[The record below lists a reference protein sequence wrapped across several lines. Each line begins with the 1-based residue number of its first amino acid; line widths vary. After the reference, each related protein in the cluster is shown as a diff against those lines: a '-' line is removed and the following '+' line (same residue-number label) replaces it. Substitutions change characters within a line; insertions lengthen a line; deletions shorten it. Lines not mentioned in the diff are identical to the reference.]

1 MAEEK
6 KETQKEEKEESKS
19 SRGTKPLV
27 FISHDTRDAEL
38 AEAFSKLL
46 SSVSAGVLKSF
57 RSSDKKGNQGIAY
70 GVEWYPEIMKKLND
84 ASDVVALLT
93 KHSVDRPWILYEA
106 GVAKGKLNTPLLGI
120 AIGIPLNKA
129 NNGPFAQFQNSTDD
143 VDSLTKLVVQLVERI
158 PNAEP
163 DKEVIKMQVE
173 AFKKKADEILAKQP
187 VEENVEGELM
197 EDSTVAKLFEEIK
210 IMFQDLPERIDKNS
224 DGIRGKRRFR
234 FHPKMFHELMYMSE
248 KDGNSYMGFLM
259 ILSLFKD
266 DMPWIYEIG
275 KETYETLK
283 RAKTT
288 ESKERA
294 ISNFRRMIKHSH
306 HPMFMEMNMSKD
318 SFRMLDEL
326 MFFSEEFLSRMIHNK
341 E

>member
-1 MAEEK
+1 MAEDKKQPEK
-6 KETQKEEKEESKS
+6 ELKEESKS
-19 SRGTKPLV
+19 TRGTKPLV

-57 RSSDKKGNQGIAY
+57 RSSDKRGNQGIAY

-143 VDSLTKLVVQLVERI
+143 VDALTKLVVQLVERI

-163 DKEVIKMQVE
+163 DRDVIKMQVE
-173 AFKKKADEILAKQP
+173 AFKKKADEIIAKQP
-187 VEENVEGELM
+187 VEESNEGELM
-197 EDSTVAKLFEEIK
+197 EDSTVAKLFEEVK
-210 IMFQDLPERIDKNS
+210 IMFQDLPERIDRNS
-224 DGIRGKRRFR
+224 EHIRYRRKYR
-234 FHPKMFHELMYMSE
+234 FHPKMFDEFAMMTEDNENPYIS
-248 KDGNSYMGFLM
+248 FLM
-259 ILSLFKD
+259 VLSLVREE
-266 DMPWIYEIG
+266 MPWVYDVG
-275 KETYETLK
+275 KETYDSLK
-283 RAKTT
+283 RAKSI
-288 ESKERA
+288 ESKER
-294 ISNFRRMIKHSH
+294 IIQDFRRFLKRSR
-306 HPMFMEMNMSKD
+306 HPMFMEMSMSKS
-318 SFRMLDEL
+318 SFRML
-326 MFFSEEFLSRMIHNK
+326 EEFMFYLDEMLPRLIRDRK
-341 E
+341 

>member
-1 MAEEK
+1 MAETKEQK
-6 KETQKEEKEESKS
+6 KETKEENQT
-19 SRGTKPLV
+19 SRNTKPLV

-70 GVEWYPEIMKKLND
+70 GVEWYPEIMKKLDN

-93 KHSVDRPWILYEA
+93 KHSIDRPWILYEA

-143 VDSLTKLVVQLVERI
+143 VDSLTKLVIQLVGRI

-163 DKEVIKMQVE
+163 DKDVIKMQVQ
-173 AFKKKADEILAKQP
+173 AFKKKADEILKKQP
-187 VEENVEGELM
+187 LGKSTEGELM

-210 IMFQDLPERIDKNS
+210 IMFQDLPERIDGNS
-224 DGIRGKRRFR
+224 EKFRHKKRFR
-234 FHPKMFHELMYMSE
+234 LHPKMFHEMMYMSE
-248 KDGNSYMGFLM
+248 KDGNSYLGFLM
-259 ILSLFKD
+259 VLSLFKD
-266 DMPWIYEIG
+266 EMPWVYEIG
-275 KETYETLK
+275 KDTIETLK
-283 RAKTT
+283 KAK
-288 ESKERA
+288 SIGVKEKA
-294 ISNFRRMIKHSH
+294 VSNFRRMIKQSH
-306 HPMFMEMNMSKD
+306 HPMFMEMNMSKG
-318 SFRMLDEL
+318 SFRMLEEL
-326 MFFSEEFLSRMIHNK
+326 MFFSDEILTRIIHNK
-341 E
+341 K